1 MALTDTAGGTQT
13 DPGTGKPSENPPA
26 APNKPT
32 PPKEETP
39 PGAPEKYAFTAPEGQ
54 ELDTSAL
61 AQFEP
66 VAREL
71 NLTQEQAQK
80 LVDVYPKVL
89 AGVQQQQAESSR
101 SKQKTGLRQLKPIKT
116 LAVTSWRLI
125 LAQLSGLS
133 TRSVPKN

>member
-89 AGVQQQQAESSR
+89 AGVQQQQAESWQ
-101 SKQKTGLRQLKPIKT
+101 KQKTGLRQLKPIKT

>member
-80 LVDVYPKVL
+80 LVDVYPKCWRECNNSKRSH
-89 AGVQQQQAESSR
+89 GR

-133 TRSVPKN
+133 ARSVPKN

>member
-66 VAREL
+66 VARGKSKRRSWWTSIRKCWREC
-71 NLTQEQAQK
+71 NNSK
-80 LVDVYPKVL
+80 RSH
-89 AGVQQQQAESSR
+89 GR
-101 SKQKTGLRQLKPIKT
+101 SKPKTGLRQLKPIKT

-125 LAQLSGLS
+125 SAQLSGLS